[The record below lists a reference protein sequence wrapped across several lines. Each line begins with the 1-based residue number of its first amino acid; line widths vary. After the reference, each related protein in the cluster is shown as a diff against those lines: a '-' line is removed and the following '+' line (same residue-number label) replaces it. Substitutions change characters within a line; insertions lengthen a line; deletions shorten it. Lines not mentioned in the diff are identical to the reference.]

1 MFQSGR
7 TPNIP
12 DLYADLQ
19 TPNMQDLQ
27 LQLEE
32 MVLQGTLSPEQAQ
45 TIMLDPSAMGGITLD
60 PALKQA
66 QMDALLGLQ
75 DISESG
81 GMTSMDRAN
90 MSRISN
96 EEDAKARGA
105 REAIMQNMQARGM
118 GGSGMEILSQFQNA
132 QESAARRS
140 ARDTEVAGMAQQRA
154 LEALMQGGSMA
165 GNIRNQDFSEQ
176 AQKAQAQDAISRF
189 NAQNRQAQENLNV
202 GARNDARE
210 KNLNAA
216 QTLSNTNTGIRN
228 QQQTHNKGLYQQQ
241 FENELKKRGGQAG
254 IAGQNAQI
262 SGQNSQNQANAN
274 NQMLGTALT
283 TAAMFMSDERQKE
296 DVEDFDASAFLDS
309 LTGKK
314 YKYKDEQYGKGPQAG
329 IIAQDLMKTPEG
341 SSAVHQTDKGMMVD
355 SGKASNLA
363 LASAADLHKRLK
375 KLEGK

>member
-1 MFQSGR
+1 MYQSGR
-7 TPNIP
+7 TPNID

-19 TPNMQDLQ
+19 TPSTQDLQ

-75 DISESG
+75 DISDSG
-81 GMTSMDRAN
+81 GMTAMDRAN

-105 REAIMQNMQARGM
+105 REAIMQQAQARGM
-118 GGSGMEILSQFQNA
+118 GGSGMEILSQLQNA
-132 QESAARRS
+132 QESASRRS

-154 LEALMQGGSMA
+154 LEALMQGGNMA
-165 GNIRNQDFSEQ
+165 GNIRGQEFSEQ
-176 AQKAQAQDAISRF
+176 AQKAQAADAIAKF
-189 NAQNRQAQENLNV
+189 NAQNQQQQVNINTA
-202 GARNDARE
+202 ARNDARE

-216 QTLSNTNTGIRN
+216 QTLSNANTGIRN
-228 QQQTHNKGLYQQQ
+228 QEQQFNKQLPQQK
-241 FENELKKRGGQAG
+241 FENELKKRGAQTGVLQAN
-254 IAGQNAQI
+254 QQAQ
-262 SGQNSQNQANAN
+262 GQNSQNQANAN

-296 DVEDFDASAFLDS
+296 DIDDFDAGAFLDS

-314 YKYKDEQYGKGPQAG
+314 YRYKDEKYGKGEQAG
-329 IIAQDLMKTPEG
+329 VIAQDLLKTPEG
-341 SSAVHQTDKGMMVD
+341 SSAVHQTDEGMMVD

>member
-1 MFQSGR
+1 MIQSGR
-7 TPNIP
+7 TPNIA

-19 TPNMQDLQ
+19 TPNTQDLR

-45 TIMLDPSAMGGITLD
+45 TIMLDPSAMGSITLD
-60 PALKQA
+60 PALKKA

-75 DISESG
+75 YISESG

-96 EEDAKARGA
+96 EEDTKARGA

-118 GGSGMEILSQFQNA
+118 GGSGMEILAQLQNA
-132 QESAARRS
+132 QESASRRS

-154 LEALMQGGSMA
+154 LEALMQGGNMA

-176 AQKAQAQDAISRF
+176 AQKAQAADAISRF

-228 QQQTHNKGLYQQQ
+228 QQQQYNKELIQRK
-241 FENELKKRGGQAG
+241 FDNEMKKRGAQTDVATK
-254 IAGQNAQI
+254 NSQI

-283 TAAMFMSDERQKE
+283 TAATFMSDERQKE

-314 YKYKDEQYGKGPQAG
+314 YKYKDEQYGKGRQAG
-329 IIAQDLMKTPEG
+329 VIAQDLMKTPEG
-341 SSAVHQTDKGMMVD
+341 SSAVHQTDEGMMVD